1 MSDVMPAGL
10 GGAAWAEADLRY
22 LITLQPDQARN
33 WLIEQAGPGDAGLL
47 QLCSAALGAAEP
59 LPDLAGALLDLAAEL
74 LPDAQDE
81 PGVRGS
87 IAYARARH
95 RLVTGEPA
103 EAEQSLRAAQSAWQA
118 EQWGPSRAR
127 SYLGL
132 TQILAEQGRYAEAEA
147 AVRTAV
153 AELSDLADEQPAL
166 QPLLVVAW
174 RNLANLYSVQDRHA
188 DALPAF
194 DAAAALLDEMAEED
208 RDAQYEL
215 AHLELNRAVSWM
227 YLDEIAAAEA
237 ALVAAADRFAAQGDA
252 LNRGRARTNLGA
264 LLARTGRYGEAI
276 EAFNRAADDLLGP
289 DAFAAGERAGDLRLD
304 RLRQADML
312 FLEQAGVY
320 LALNLLAE
328 AEAALDRAE
337 RIFRADGRPY
347 ELGQTLY
354 ALGALLL
361 RKNDSVA
368 AAAALAEGAGI
379 FADLGNEYWRIR
391 TRLAE
396 AAVAL
401 FRGAPAAAA
410 ALLSLAALPA
420 IQRGQLALEHGL
432 LRARLG
438 LALSDGAEAAAG
450 LDRAAAV
457 LEELAPA
464 GGLPHFRYQL
474 EHLRG
479 RLAYLNGE
487 LGQARRYFFA
497 AVDLIE
503 NQRVGLPLEEA
514 RTAYLDDKAV
524 VYSDLIRS
532 LLEDP
537 GASDEAVALAFDVVA
552 RAHSQTL
559 LERLLANLPATAD
572 PDLEARRQEIYQELH
587 WLYNRLLGDAGDS
600 RRSLVAVS
608 QAVAARE
615 AALQQIAWRRA
626 PALHDAEPAAL
637 GDLQAVLAED
647 EQALVYFTTAG
658 YPAESSATPDAL
670 SASDLGVVFV
680 VDRRRVSVVRLASN
694 PALLEALREWRFQ
707 LGRAEVGPEYRL
719 RRHEHLLEG
728 ARGALATLYDQLI
741 RPVRSHLT
749 RPRLLIVPHGPLH
762 QLPFHALF
770 DGARF
775 LVEEYECAYAPG
787 VSVAVKLLRTAR
799 ALPAVAQGAAF
810 AGFALSEPGI
820 PHTRE
825 EVANAA
831 AHFERAHAYC
841 DAAATRANFAAS
853 AGEADIIHL
862 ATHGLFRATNPY
874 FSALKLA
881 DGWLDVRTLYEL
893 KVRAELV
900 VLSTCESGAGHV
912 HGGGDV
918 IGITRGFLGAG
929 ARRLV
934 ASLWNLHDASAAA
947 LMDDFYRSLQAN
959 GVTRPAAALRQ
970 AQRASIGRNEHPYF
984 WASFHA
990 IQ

>member
-1 MSDVMPAGL
+1 MSDVTPAGL
-10 GGAAWAEADLRY
+10 GGAPWDEAALRH
-22 LITLQPDQARN
+22 LITLQPDQARS
-33 WLIEQAGPGDAGLL
+33 WLIEQAGPGDTGLL
-47 QLCSAALGAAEP
+47 QLSSAALAAAES
-59 LPDLAGALLDLAAEL
+59 LPDLAGALLDLATKL
-74 LPDAQDE
+74 LPGAQDE

-95 RLVTGEPA
+95 WLVKGEMG
-103 EAEQSLRAAQSAWQA
+103 EAEQSLRAAQAAWQA

-147 AVRTAV
+147 AIRTALT
-153 AELSDLADEQPAL
+153 ELSARADEQPVL
-166 QPLLVVAW
+166 QPLLAVAW

-188 DALPAF
+188 AALPSYV
-194 DAAAALLDEMAEED
+194 AAAALLAEIAEED
-208 RDAQYEL
+208 RAAQHEL

-227 YLDEIAAAEA
+227 YLDEIGAAETALLA
-237 ALVAAADRFAAQGDA
+237 AGNRFAAQGDA
-252 LNRGRARTNLGA
+252 LNLGRAQTNLGA
-264 LLARTGRYGEAI
+264 LFARTGRYGEAI
-276 EAFNRAADDLLGP
+276 AAFNQAADDLLGT
-289 DAFAAGERAGDLRLD
+289 DAFAAGETAGDLQLD

-328 AEAALDRAE
+328 AEVALNRAE
-337 RIFRADGRPY
+337 RIARADGRPY

-354 ALGALLL
+354 GLGILQL
-361 RKNDSVA
+361 RNNDA
-368 AAAALAEGAGI
+368 AAAATALAEAAGI

-391 TRLAE
+391 TQLAE
-396 AAVAL
+396 ATVAMY
-401 FRGAPAAAA
+401 RGAPAQAVQ
-410 ALLSLAALPA
+410 LLPDPSSPESEG
-420 IQRGQLALEHGL
+420 GQLALEQGL

-438 LALSDGAEAAAG
+438 LALADDALAAAG
-450 LDRAAAV
+450 LDRATAL

-464 GGLPHFRYQL
+464 GALPHFRYQL

-479 RLAYLNGE
+479 RLAYSNGE
-487 LGQARRYFFA
+487 LEQARRHFSA

-503 NQRVGLPLEEA
+503 NQRAALPLEEA

-537 GASDEAVALAFDVVA
+537 GASEEAVALAFDVVA

-559 LERLLANLPATAD
+559 LERLLANLPVSDD
-572 PDLEARRQEIYQELH
+572 PNLEARRQEIYQELH

-626 PALHDAEPAAL
+626 PALRDAEPVAL

-647 EQALVYFTTAG
+647 EQALVYFTSAG
-658 YPAESSATPDAL
+658 YPAESSTTRDAP

-680 VDRRRVSVVRLASN
+680 VDRRRVSAVRLAPN
-694 PALLEALREWRFQ
+694 AALLEALREWRFQ

-719 RRHEHLLEG
+719 RRHAHLLEG

-770 DGARF
+770 DGQRF
-775 LVEEYECAYAPG
+775 LVEEHECAYAPG

-799 ALPAVAQGAAF
+799 AQHPGPQGVAF

-825 EVANAA
+825 EVTNAA
-831 AHFERAHAYC
+831 AHFKQAHAYC

-881 DGWLDVRTLYEL
+881 DGWLDVRALYEL

-947 LMDDFYRSLQAN
+947 LMDDFYCSLQAN

-970 AQRASIGRNEHPYF
+970 AQQASIGRDDHPYF